1 MYFLKQ
7 GTRASSEDPRGH
19 MQANQICPPILALAG
34 AALLL
39 GPAETR
45 SFDVYGDVLDLT
57 QRDFRILNGF
67 SGPFANSNQVPDPD
81 FPGSL
86 GAELAIR
93 KGIAEWGSRP
103 HGSGLTDPSQ
113 GTLGSG
119 GSNFD
124 AFFAG
129 RSDAA
134 GGPNRNIISVI
145 AGSGG
150 AFAFT
155 ELPIG
160 DGWRIRFY
168 NNVRD
173 WNDRVAPPL
182 LGSNPLDIQGVM
194 THEFGHALG
203 LDHSAVPGATMDQVT
218 SDRGVDLRSIERDDQ
233 DGVQFLY
240 GLADPLKPRLD
251 TYRFVQG
258 GSVLR
263 IEGEHFDAMGNEIWF
278 TPDAPTHPM
287 ADPIVRIP
295 GTPSI
300 DGGTAIELT
309 VPPGV
314 GPGDLAIKLS
324 GSGSRDLSNVLP
336 FDPTRE
342 PWTPP
347 APYGAPGVSAS
358 GTDVILDWESLPSA
372 TAGSMS
378 LSVRG
383 GDTAGIANGLIAV
396 GTSRGRALTP
406 FGTLHITGALRRA
419 AVVTTLDGAGTV
431 SLNLS
436 PTPLMGTCIFVQ
448 AWLPDGGPS
457 GGVFSNAL
465 KIQVTQ

>member
-1 MYFLKQ
+1 M
-7 GTRASSEDPRGH
+7 H
-19 MQANQICPPILALAG
+19 ANRLCPPILALAG
-34 AALLL
+34 AAILL

-67 SGPFANSNQVPDPD
+67 TGAFANSNQVPDPD
-81 FPGSL
+81 FPGSV

-113 GTLGSG
+113 DLIGSG

-129 RSDAA
+129 RATAA

-145 AGSGG
+145 QGSGG
-150 AFAFT
+150 SFAFT

-182 LGSNPLDIQGVM
+182 QGSNPMDIQGIM

-203 LDHSAVPGATMDQVT
+203 LDHSVVPGATMDQVT
-218 SDRGVDLRSIERDDQ
+218 ADRGVDLRSIEQDDQ

-240 GLADPLKPRLD
+240 GVADPFKPRVD

-263 IEGEHFDAMGNEIWF
+263 IEGEHFDAVGNEIWF
-278 TPDAPTHPM
+278 TPSSPTDPMEDA
-287 ADPIVRIP
+287 IVRVP
-295 GTPSI
+295 GGPSI

-314 GPGDLAIKLS
+314 GPGDLAVKLP
-324 GSGSRDLSNVLP
+324 GSAHVDLSNVLP
-336 FDPTRE
+336 FDPMRE

-347 APYGAPGVSAS
+347 LAYGASGVSSAGS
-358 GTDVILDWESLPSA
+358 DLVLGWQSLPSA
-372 TAGSMS
+372 TAGAITLTVS
-378 LSVRG
+378 G
-383 GDTAGIANGLIAV
+383 GGSSGFATGLIAV
-396 GTSRGRALTP
+396 GTSSGNVPTP
-406 FGTLHITGALRRA
+406 FGTLHIGGALRRA
-419 AVVTTLDGAGTV
+419 AMVTTLNGAGIV
-431 SLNLS
+431 SLDLTPS
-436 PTPLMGTCIFVQ
+436 PLIGTRLFVQ
-448 AWLPDGGPS
+448 AWLPDAGPS
-457 GGVFSNAL
+457 GGVLSNAL
-465 KIQVTQ
+465 EIEVTE